1 MHVIQARNVNDAYRQ
16 GMQLISAQGIRQP
29 SRAGEVLALERPVT
43 TVYERP
49 MERVLFDSKRDANP
63 IFHLME
69 SIWMLAGWR
78 DATWLDQFVGDFSKR
93 FAEDNGNAHGAYGY
107 RWRDHFLRARQKET
121 KEDLERM
128 KANPIP
134 GEIPLPTKID
144 QILECGRILLNDPT
158 SRQAVMAMWDPAV
171 DLGAKK
177 RDIPCFAGDV
187 PLWSPEGDLSFAEVA
202 AKFSE
207 GSVSRW
213 PVYAVDMEKK
223 TVSLQWASN
232 VWCSGRK
239 KTIKLSFD
247 DGSSIRVTSDHIL
260 YKRYNSVRTAFEI
273 KAGELQVGDRILAT
287 SRFYSPKGHELH
299 KKNLGDNTNF
309 GNMIKTHQEYAKLL
323 WGTLPEGKEIHHKN
337 EVKTDN
343 RADNLEYLTPG
354 EHSRLHRL
362 GDRNPMRNMTPEQ
375 HRKRAEKQSASIKEF
390 YNKQSEE
397 EHQVWLSKQRE
408 GVKKYRS
415 AVDNHRIT
423 AIEECDEELVYD
435 FTVENGH
442 NALVGTGVVAH
453 NCNDMIMFR
462 GRYDHIDQI
471 WLLDTTVLCRSN
483 DIIWG
488 AYGANAVHMSFMAE
502 VVAALAGMKMGRYYQ
517 VSNNY
522 HAYLNIFTKIY
533 PPVCP
538 TGPYSTTIGGDM
550 YQLGMAIPRPLFGE
564 ETYVFKDRQ
573 RLSDRG
579 VEFLNACEAFMND
592 RNISAKGPIFFDDV
606 VFPLMRAHRDYWK
619 QGKKLEALD
628 LVRKMPA
635 SDWQLATMQWMGR
648 RLASNPSIDVRD
660 K

>member
-177 RDIPCFAGDV
+177 RDIPCN
-187 PLWSPEGDLSFAEVA
+187 DLV
-202 AKFSE
+202 
-207 GSVSRW
+207 
-213 PVYAVDMEKK
+213 
-223 TVSLQWASN
+223 
-232 VWCSGRK
+232 
-239 KTIKLSFD
+239 
-247 DGSSIRVTSDHIL
+247 
-260 YKRYNSVRTAFEI
+260 
-273 KAGELQVGDRILAT
+273 
-287 SRFYSPKGHELH
+287 
-299 KKNLGDNTNF
+299 
-309 GNMIKTHQEYAKLL
+309 
-323 WGTLPEGKEIHHKN
+323 
-337 EVKTDN
+337 
-343 RADNLEYLTPG
+343 
-354 EHSRLHRL
+354 
-362 GDRNPMRNMTPEQ
+362 
-375 HRKRAEKQSASIKEF
+375 
-390 YNKQSEE
+390 
-397 EHQVWLSKQRE
+397 
-408 GVKKYRS
+408 
-415 AVDNHRIT
+415 
-423 AIEECDEELVYD
+423 
-435 FTVENGH
+435 
-442 NALVGTGVVAH
+442 
-453 NCNDMIMFR
+453 MFR

-648 RLASNPSIDVRD
+648 RLASNPSTDVRD